1 MVPNSMKSEANG
13 YHKISVLNVHLKP
26 NLALDLKQGMN
37 MSEHAAIKVNRYELC
52 VTAVT
57 TAQERHQKRV
67 TPGPCVAKT
76 IVEWEWGGWTYI

>member
-13 YHKISVLNVHLKP
+13 YHKISVLNVHPKP

-57 TAQERHQKRV
+57 TAQERHQNV
-67 TPGPCVAKT
+67 
-76 IVEWEWGGWTYI
+76 